1 MVVTLRAPPLTDAVG
16 DFGHGDV
23 GDVNFGDA
31 RKAKAPLLLE
41 GGVRVVGDE
50 ACKEEGGGG
59 EEAET
64 QGGTG
69 VCVGW
74 GVGERAVGSGRARGE
89 SGSAAVQARVGS
101 AFGMSGGVS
110 HPSFSGP
117 LPEGR

>member
-59 EEAET
+59 
-64 QGGTG
+64 GGGRDKCFFSMTG
-69 VCVGW
+69 LVVKRVLDYVVLMICVFMKQHF
-74 GVGERAVGSGRARGE
+74 ALCHSD
-89 SGSAAVQARVGS
+89 
-101 AFGMSGGVS
+101 F
-110 HPSFSGP
+110 
-117 LPEGR
+117 